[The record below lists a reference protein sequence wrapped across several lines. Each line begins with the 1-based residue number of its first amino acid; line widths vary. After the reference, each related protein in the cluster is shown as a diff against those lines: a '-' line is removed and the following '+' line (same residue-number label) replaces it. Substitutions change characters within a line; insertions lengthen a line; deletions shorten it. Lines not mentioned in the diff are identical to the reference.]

1 MFAPEMGLFFLF
13 PRFFFFF
20 LWNYWWLCHRI
31 FVAKE
36 ICPFHSLCIDL
47 VWKSLHWWRFSPEN
61 ILFCWAITFKINSL
75 LLCSCIQRYISS
87 GFRSCFEFHQTWWI
101 KLSYKKHILKFKI
114 SYFDYQLFSMCI
126 IKPIIP
132 GNIFSQRYII
142 LDSETILEYLKS
154 KSCDTLCHW
163 EIINFQV

>member
-1 MFAPEMGLFFLF
+1 MQLVLFTILVTFQLSTSEKYYKFLLNFKKKLYVCPWDGFIFSF

-87 GFRSCFEFHQTWWI
+87 GFRSCFEFHQTWCI
-101 KLSYKKHILKFKI
+101 KLSY
-114 SYFDYQLFSMCI
+114 M
-126 IKPIIP
+126 
-132 GNIFSQRYII
+132 
-142 LDSETILEYLKS
+142 
-154 KSCDTLCHW
+154 
-163 EIINFQV
+163 